1 VVVFLRSWIFNQPTL
16 SILHFVPWQSM
27 CDAQCCQEMTPFTK
41 NHLQKVKNIY
51 YYLLIV
57 PFQGFGAVR
66 AHAASGLHAAVGGS
80 GRGRFPLDASP

>member
-1 VVVFLRSWIFNQPTL
+1 MCIMSLIYILYILFVVVFLRSWIFNQPTL
-16 SILHFVPWQSM
+16 SILHFVPWKSM

-57 PFQGFGAVR
+57 PFLKVAC
-66 AHAASGLHAAVGGS
+66 SS
-80 GRGRFPLDASP
+80 